1 MPSRTW
7 RQSAAA
13 ASGPASGPARLFNSN
28 FGGADDAAPAG
39 LAPSRQVAMPPSAI
53 HTRPSILRR
62 ASTVVITNSAI
73 SPALAVGAIVLM

>member
-1 MPSRTW
+1 
-7 RQSAAA
+7 
-13 ASGPASGPARLFNSN
+13 
-28 FGGADDAAPAG
+28 
-39 LAPSRQVAMPPSAI
+39 MPPSAI